1 MKSSS
6 KATVLAILAA
16 ALYALMSPF
25 IGALLGMILF
35 REMPGALF
43 WVAFALM
50 VCGVWLSVKD
60 ALE

>member
-25 IGALLGMILF
+25 IGAFLGMILF

-50 VCGVWLSVKD
+50 ACGVWLSVKD
-60 ALE
+60 ANE